1 MFQAI
6 PSRSTLIYR
15 WIWIVIHWNWI
26 FETTFCFLFSTLHS
40 QIEVLWSIGLLRW
53 SLRVLSST
61 TYWNRKINFLFWSF
75 KKFEN
80 IIDNFFV
87 MKHWFYG
94 SLGLNTLNRK
104 QNSFQFHF
112 RICLHLLFDKKKSE
126 LHTCGR
132 FLLTLY
138 TSSSSFFPICD
149 WNTVCKFENAYTHVL
164 TQTDRCKR
172 LKLTRFEC
180 IFYEKKQGRRLQNCW
195 FSRACLSPHS
205 LNRFN
210 RSSHFEWTQFYINFL
225 FFIDHNSI
233 KFLKR
238 FSISANPIAYIFFI
252 CTFGWYSMWLQNG
265 RLKQFQWHYWQF
277 QRICFFLLFLYSRR
291 KCLFSG
297 LNTNCSWN
305 VRYGVQ
311 RTEALD
317 LNRNSRLELE
327 LKFIFHSAV

>member
-1 MFQAI
+1 MVHLDWI
-6 PSRSTLIYR
+6 HST
-15 WIWIVIHWNWI
+15 VNKTHFNSI
-26 FETTFCFLFSTLHS
+26 FESVCICCST
-40 QIEVLWSIGLLRW
+40 
-53 SLRVLSST
+53 
-61 TYWNRKINFLFWSF
+61 
-75 KKFEN
+75 
-80 IIDNFFV
+80 
-87 MKHWFYG
+87 
-94 SLGLNTLNRK
+94 
-104 QNSFQFHF
+104 
-112 RICLHLLFDKKKSE
+112 KKKWIAYLRAFSFDP
-126 LHTCGR
+126 LH
-132 FLLTLY
+132 FIFIF
-138 TSSSSFFPICD
+138 FFPMCD

-164 TQTDRCKR
+164 TQTHRCKR
-172 LKLTRFEC
+172 FKLTRFEC

-238 FSISANPIAYIFFI
+238 FSISANPIACIFFI